1 MSQHL
6 SVIICTHN
14 PRRDY
19 LEKVL
24 SSLRVQTLPKDC
36 WELLLI
42 DNASNKPLDSEIDLS
57 WHPHSRQVREDELG
71 LTPARLRGIAEASA
85 ETLVFVDD
93 DNVLDPSYL
102 EVALQISKDYPFIG
116 AWGGQIL
123 PEFEV
128 PPPEWTKPYW
138 GYLALREV
146 ERDQWSNLLNQL
158 DTTPY
163 GAGVCI
169 RKVVAERYAENAK
182 HHPVRSKLGRR
193 GASSGRGDIPLACED
208 IDMAYTACDLG
219 LCTGLF
225 AALKL
230 THLIPKNRL
239 TKEYLSRLVKGA
251 TYSRIILESLRDR
264 LPTPLDRSLKA
275 KISEF
280 YRLHKMHPHQRQL
293 HKAIRQATVMATQK
307 VLSAQRESFEF

>member
-24 SSLRVQTLPKDC
+24 SSLRFQTLSKDQ

-42 DNASNKPLDSEIDLS
+42 DNASDKLLASEIDLS
-57 WHPHSRQVREDELG
+57 WHPRSRYVREDELG

-85 ETLVFVDD
+85 KILVFVDD
-93 DNVLDPSYL
+93 DNVLAPNYL
-102 EVALQISKDYPFIG
+102 EVTLQISKDYPFIG

-123 PEFEV
+123 PEFEA

-138 GYLALREV
+138 GYLAIREV
-146 ERDQWSNLLNQL
+146 QRDQWSNLLNQL

-169 RKVVAERYAENAK
+169 RKVVAEQYATNAK
-182 HHPVRSKLGRR
+182 HHPVRLKLGRK
-193 GASSGRGDIPLACED
+193 GASSKGDIPLSCED

-219 LCTGLF
+219 FCTGVF

-230 THLIPKNRL
+230 THLIPENRL
-239 TKEYLSRLVKGA
+239 TKDYLSRLVKGA
-251 TYSRIILESLRDR
+251 TYSRIILESLRNQ
-264 LPTPLDRSLKA
+264 LPTPPDRSLKA
-275 KISEF
+275 RLSEF
-280 YRLHKMHPHQRQL
+280 YKLRKMLPQQRQL
-293 HKAIRQATVMATQK
+293 YKAKKQAAAMAAQK
-307 VLSAQRESFEF
+307 IFSAQGIL